1 MKLPL
6 LIGIIAIC
14 ALMATCSKDKY
25 TTKPQLEL
33 KSVNGNQFPTN
44 ADIQFQFIVTDKQ
57 GDIQNKL
64 WVQKISLVCSD
75 STSRVPT
82 PYAVPDFTGSKN
94 LKVDLDVNYIYG
106 TNDGRYPGIF
116 RCAAQRDDSLYFRF
130 WLEDKAGNVSDTIT
144 SPTIVLLKD

>member
-1 MKLPL
+1 MLKILLTKVLFTLKRKFVCYNFETKLNLIMKLPL

-14 ALMATCSKDKY
+14 TLMASCSKDKY
-25 TTKPQLEL
+25 TTKPQLDL
-33 KSVNGNQFPTN
+33 KSVNGNRFSTN

-106 TNDGRYPGIF
+106 TNEG
-116 RCAAQRDDSLYFRF
+116 
-130 WLEDKAGNVSDTIT
+130 
-144 SPTIVLLKD
+144 